1 MINLKLSIMYKYIS
15 VCLFSLFLTLG
26 LQAADSSVD
35 TAISAV
41 ESESVTLTEEPGK
54 VEAIATKFGVTWP
67 TLIAQMVN
75 FLLVAFILHK
85 FAIKPILATYDERQ
99 KKIADG
105 LQYAEEMKAQL
116 MEAEKERVEKIKEA
130 VSEAQKILGD
140 AREQSKAM
148 LEQKIQE
155 ASAQAETLI
164 RKAGEATELERQKML
179 AEVKAEVARLVV
191 ETTARVLDKELSS
204 EDKRRYS
211 NAAAENL
218 SNNLS

>member
-1 MINLKLSIMYKYIS
+1 MYKYIS
-15 VCLFSLFLTLG
+15 VCLLSLFITLG
-26 LQAADSSVD
+26 LQGAVSS
-35 TAISAV
+35 SN
-41 ESESVTLTEEPGK
+41 SVIDGLGSSSPALTEEPGK

-75 FLLVAFILHK
+75 FLLVAFVLHK

-140 AREQSKAM
+140 ARDQSKAM

-155 ASAQAETLI
+155 ASAQAESLI

-204 EDKRRYS
+204 EDKERYS

>member
-1 MINLKLSIMYKYIS
+1 MYKFIS
-15 VCLFSLFLTLG
+15 VCLFSVFLSLG
-26 LQAADSSVD
+26 LQAADSSADVILGATD
-35 TAISAV
+35 PEGVALV
-41 ESESVTLTEEPGK
+41 EEPGRIEVVAK
-54 VEAIATKFGVTWP
+54 KFGVTWP

-75 FLLVAFILHK
+75 FLLVTFVLYK

-116 MEAEKERVEKIKEA
+116 LDAEKERVEKIKEA
-130 VSEAQKILGD
+130 VAEAQKILSE
-140 AREQSKAM
+140 ARDQSKAM

-155 ASAQAETLI
+155 ASAQAESLI

-179 AEVKAEVARLVV
+179 AEVKSEVARLVV

-204 EDKRRYS
+204 EDKERYS
-211 NAAAENL
+211 NSAAENL
-218 SNNLS
+218 SSNLS

>member
-1 MINLKLSIMYKYIS
+1 MYKYIS
-15 VCLFSLFLTLG
+15 VCLLSLFITLG
-26 LQAADSSVD
+26 LQGAVSS
-35 TAISAV
+35 SN
-41 ESESVTLTEEPGK
+41 SVIDELGSGSPALTEEPGK

-155 ASAQAETLI
+155 ASAQAESLI

-204 EDKRRYS
+204 EDKERYS

>member
-1 MINLKLSIMYKYIS
+1 MYKFIS

-26 LQAADSSVD
+26 LQAAD
-35 TAISAV
+35 ASADAV
-41 ESESVTLTEEPGK
+41 LSTFESESTTLVEEPGRI
-54 VEAIATKFGVTWP
+54 EAVAKTFGVTWP

-75 FLLVAFILHK
+75 FLLVTYVLYK

-116 MEAEKERVEKIKEA
+116 LEAEKERLEKIKEA
-130 VSEAQKILGD
+130 VAEAQKILGD
-140 AREQSKAM
+140 ARDQSKAM

-155 ASAQAETLI
+155 ASAQAESLI

-179 AEVKAEVARLVV
+179 DEVKSEVARLVV

-204 EDKRRYS
+204 EDKERYS
-211 NAAAENL
+211 NAVAENL
-218 SNNLS
+218 SSNLS

>member
-1 MINLKLSIMYKYIS
+1 MT
-15 VCLFSLFLTLG
+15 FG
-26 LQAADSSVD
+26 LQAADASADAVPSVNE
-35 TAISAV
+35 TEIASPGAIEQVA
-41 ESESVTLTEEPGK
+41 EQ
-54 VEAIATKFGVTWP
+54 FGVDWP

-75 FLLVAFILHK
+75 FLLVTFVLYK

-116 MEAEKERVEKIKEA
+116 LEAEKERLEKIKEA
-130 VSEAQKILGD
+130 VAEAQKILGD
-140 AREQSKAM
+140 ARDQSKAM

-155 ASAQAETLI
+155 ASAQAESLI

-204 EDKRRYS
+204 EDKERYS

-218 SNNLS
+218 SSNLS

>member
-1 MINLKLSIMYKYIS
+1 MYKFIS

-26 LQAADSSVD
+26 LQAADSSAD
-35 TAISAV
+35 AALSAV
-41 ESESVTLTEEPGK
+41 ESESVTLAEEPGRIEVVAK
-54 VEAIATKFGVTWP
+54 KFGVTWP

-75 FLLVAFILHK
+75 FLLVTLVLYK

-116 MEAEKERVEKIKEA
+116 LEAEKERLEKIKEA
-130 VSEAQKILGD
+130 VAEAQKILGD
-140 AREQSKAM
+140 ARDQSKAM

-155 ASAQAETLI
+155 ASAQAEILI

-179 AEVKAEVARLVV
+179 DEDKAEIDRIVV

-204 EDKRRYS
+204 EDKERYS

>member
-1 MINLKLSIMYKYIS
+1 MYKFIS

-26 LQAADSSVD
+26 LQAAD
-35 TAISAV
+35 ASADAV
-41 ESESVTLTEEPGK
+41 LSTFESESTTLVEEPGRI
-54 VEAIATKFGVTWP
+54 EAVAKKFGGTWP
-67 TLIAQMVN
+67 TLISQMWN
-75 FLLVAFILHK
+75 FLLVTFVLYK

-116 MEAEKERVEKIKEA
+116 LEAEKERLEKIKEA
-130 VSEAQKILGD
+130 VAEAQKILGD
-140 AREQSKAM
+140 ARDQSKAM

-155 ASAQAETLI
+155 ASAQAESLI

-179 AEVKAEVARLVV
+179 DEVKSEVARLVV

-204 EDKRRYS
+204 EDKERYS
-211 NAAAENL
+211 NAVAENL
-218 SNNLS
+218 SSNLS

>member
-1 MINLKLSIMYKYIS
+1 MYKYIS

-26 LQAADSSVD
+26 LQAAVSSSDSLIDGLEPSSP
-35 TAISAV
+35 A
-41 ESESVTLTEEPGK
+41 LTEEPGK
-54 VEAIATKFGVTWP
+54 VEEIATKFGVTWP

>member
-1 MINLKLSIMYKYIS
+1 MYQFIS
-15 VCLFSLFLTLG
+15 VCLFSVLLTFG
-26 LQAADSSVD
+26 LQAADASADAVPSVNE
-35 TAISAV
+35 TEIASPGAIEQVA
-41 ESESVTLTEEPGK
+41 EQ
-54 VEAIATKFGVTWP
+54 FGVDWP

-75 FLLVAFILHK
+75 FLLVTFVLYK

-116 MEAEKERVEKIKEA
+116 LEAEKERLEKIKEA
-130 VSEAQKILGD
+130 VAEAQKILGD
-140 AREQSKAM
+140 ARDQSKAM

-155 ASAQAETLI
+155 ASAQAESLI

-204 EDKRRYS
+204 EDKERYS

-218 SNNLS
+218 SSNLS

>member
-1 MINLKLSIMYKYIS
+1 MYKFIS

-26 LQAADSSVD
+26 LLAEDASIGGVLPSS
-35 TAISAV
+35 
-41 ESESVTLTEEPGK
+41 ESESTTLVEEPGRI
-54 VEAIATKFGVTWP
+54 EAVAKKFGVTWP

-75 FLLVAFILHK
+75 FLLVTFVLYK

-105 LQYAEEMKAQL
+105 LQYAEEMKEQL
-116 MEAEKERVEKIKEA
+116 LEAEKDRLEKIKEA
-130 VSEAQKILGD
+130 VEEAQKILGD
-140 AREQSKAM
+140 ARDQSKAM

-155 ASAQAETLI
+155 ATAQAEGLI

-179 AEVKAEVARLVV
+179 AEVKSEVARLVV
-191 ETTARVLDKELSS
+191 ETTARVLDKELSL
-204 EDKRRYS
+204 EDKERYS

-218 SNNLS
+218 SSNLS

>member
-1 MINLKLSIMYKYIS
+1 MHKIIT
-15 VCLFSLFLTLG
+15 VCFLSLFLTLA
-26 LQAADSSVD
+26 LQAADTSSGSGVSSNNKD
-35 TAISAV
+35 KG
-41 ESESVTLTEEPGK
+41 P
-54 VEAIATKFGVTWP
+54 IAEIAGDFGVDKQ

-75 FLLVAFILHK
+75 FLLVAFVLHK
-85 FAIKPILATYDERQ
+85 FAIKPILATHDERQ

-140 AREQSKAM
+140 ARDQSKAM

-204 EDKRRYS
+204 EDKERYS

>member
-1 MINLKLSIMYKYIS
+1 ML
-15 VCLFSLFLTLG
+15 
-26 LQAADSSVD
+26 A
-35 TAISAV
+35 
-41 ESESVTLTEEPGK
+41 EEPGRIEVVAK
-54 VEAIATKFGVTWP
+54 KFGVTWP

-75 FLLVAFILHK
+75 FLLVTFVLYK
-85 FAIKPILATYDERQ
+85 FAIKPILANFDERQ

-116 MEAEKERVEKIKEA
+116 LDAEKERLEKIKEA

-140 AREQSKAM
+140 ARDQSKAM

-155 ASAQAETLI
+155 ASAQAESLI

-204 EDKRRYS
+204 EDKERYS

>member
-1 MINLKLSIMYKYIS
+1 MYKFIS

-26 LQAADSSVD
+26 LQAADS
-35 TAISAV
+35 ANAALSAV
-41 ESESVTLTEEPGK
+41 ESDSVTLAEEPGRIK
-54 VEAIATKFGVTWP
+54 VVAKKFGVTWP

-75 FLLVAFILHK
+75 FLLVTFVLYK

-105 LQYAEEMKAQL
+105 LQYAEEMKTQL
-116 MEAEKERVEKIKEA
+116 LEAEKERLEKIKEA
-130 VSEAQKILGD
+130 VAEAQKILGD
-140 AREQSKAM
+140 ARDQSKAM

-155 ASAQAETLI
+155 ASAQAESLI

-191 ETTARVLDKELSS
+191 ETTARVLNKELSS
-204 EDKRRYS
+204 EDKERYS

>member
-1 MINLKLSIMYKYIS
+1 MYKFIS

-26 LQAADSSVD
+26 LQAADSSAD
-35 TAISAV
+35 AALSAV
-41 ESESVTLTEEPGK
+41 ESESVTLAEEPGRIEVVAK
-54 VEAIATKFGVTWP
+54 KFGVTWP

-75 FLLVAFILHK
+75 FLLVTFVLYK

-99 KKIADG
+99 KKISDG

-116 MEAEKERVEKIKEA
+116 LEAEKERLEKIKEA
-130 VSEAQKILGD
+130 VAEAQKILGD
-140 AREQSKAM
+140 ARDQSKAM

-155 ASAQAETLI
+155 ASAQAESLI

-204 EDKRRYS
+204 EDKERYS

>member
-1 MINLKLSIMYKYIS
+1 MYKFIS

-26 LQAADSSVD
+26 LQAADSSAD
-35 TAISAV
+35 AALSAV
-41 ESESVTLTEEPGK
+41 EPESVSLAEEPGRIEVVAK
-54 VEAIATKFGVTWP
+54 KFGVTWP

-75 FLLVAFILHK
+75 FLLVTFVLYK

-116 MEAEKERVEKIKEA
+116 LEAEKERLEKIKEA
-130 VSEAQKILGD
+130 VAEAQKILGD
-140 AREQSKAM
+140 ARDQSKAM

-155 ASAQAETLI
+155 ASAQAESLI

-204 EDKRRYS
+204 EDKERYS

>member
-1 MINLKLSIMYKYIS
+1 MYKYIS
-15 VCLFSLFLTLG
+15 VCLLSLFITLG
-26 LQAADSSVD
+26 LQGAVSSSNSVVD
-35 TAISAV
+35 GLGSSSPA
-41 ESESVTLTEEPGK
+41 LTEEPGK

-130 VSEAQKILGD
+130 VAEAQKILGD
-140 AREQSKAM
+140 ARDQSKAM

-155 ASAQAETLI
+155 ASAQAESLI